1 MTNKNQLLVRF
12 ILDRSGSMNPIWSDV
27 LGGFN
32 QYVEDRVNDAADTW
46 LTLTTFDTEVETPYT
61 AWKVED
67 FPKLTKEIVSPRGAT
82 ALLDAVGK
90 SITTTEEWLENN
102 KDWFDGRII
111 LVIFTDGY
119 ENSSVEW
126 TKEMVSSKISEK
138 EAEGWSIVYLGA
150 NQNSWAEASK
160 IGISVAGNT
169 ANWAA
174 TPEGTK
180 SAFRGASTGTTAYAS
195 TGTYQHGS

>member
-160 IGISVAGNT
+160 IGIAIAGNT
-169 ANWAA
+169 ANWTA

-180 SAFRGASTGTTAYAS
+180 SAFRGASAGTTAYAS